1 MIVFGLEM
9 TAVEEWEVTAYNAE
23 KSAVQ
28 LRKYRTKGSE
38 CQKGA
43 RSAVVETSGGSRG
56 HRKTVENCHRAWSPA
71 WERSLAPV
79 TLLPLLC
86 AP

>member
-9 TAVEEWEVTAYNAE
+9 TAIEEWEVTVYNAE
-23 KSAVQ
+23 KSAVL

-43 RSAVVETSGGSRG
+43 WSAVAETSRGSRG
-56 HRKTVENCHRAWSPA
+56 HRKAVENCHTTWSPA
-71 WERSLAPV
+71 WERSLTPV
-79 TLLPLLC
+79 TFHPLLC
-86 AP
+86 AQ